1 MARRKRPEDDD
12 GRVIAPMNVDGM
24 PWYSGAPR
32 EEQPPAGEQRPD
44 DLLPPRQEP
53 LTGPEKRAFTWGV
66 LKAAMLVAGVFI
78 LVYLAFLLFCVF
90 VWFK

>member
-1 MARRKRPEDDD
+1 MPKRKKHDDDD

-32 EEQPPAGEQRPD
+32 EEKKEEQHLPD
-44 DLLPPRQEP
+44 DLIPPRQEP
-53 LTGPEKRAFTWGV
+53 LTGAEKRAFTFGV

-78 LVYLAFLLFCVF
+78 LAYLAFLLFCVF